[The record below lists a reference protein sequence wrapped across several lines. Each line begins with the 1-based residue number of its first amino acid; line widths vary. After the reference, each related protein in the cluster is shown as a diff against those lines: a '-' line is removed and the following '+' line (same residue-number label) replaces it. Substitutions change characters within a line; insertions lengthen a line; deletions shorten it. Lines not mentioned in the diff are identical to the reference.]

1 MRAARG
7 SPLPRLPLPWKS
19 VGSDTGKG
27 KRETGNVLRENVSGP
42 QHTGTEECVTRFYLG
57 PMRQLEQLDA
67 WRVAQELAETA
78 YRLTMTSPLDRHFG
92 LMDQIR
98 RAAASIPANM
108 AEGYALST
116 TEQFIRCLRISLGSA
131 AELRTHLDLVR
142 RLELPS
148 RWPRQRRS
156 TCARE

>member
-1 MRAARG
+1 MHDPTSPRRISSPSGLPEPRRCSWPRNSSRLVGRMRAARG

-78 YRLTMTSPLDRHFG
+78 RSEEHTS
-92 LMDQIR
+92 
-98 RAAASIPANM
+98 
-108 AEGYALST
+108 
-116 TEQFIRCLRISLGSA
+116 
-131 AELRTHLDLVR
+131 ELQSHG
-142 RLELPS
+142 
-148 RWPRQRRS
+148 
-156 TCARE
+156 

>member
-7 SPLPRLPLPWKS
+7 SPLPSLPLPWKS

-27 KRETGNVLRENVSGP
+27 IRETGNVLRENVSGP

-78 YRLTMTSPLDRHFG
+78 YRLTRSEE
-92 LMDQIR
+92 R
-98 RAAASIPANM
+98 RVGK
-108 AEGYALST
+108 EC
-116 TEQFIRCLRISLGSA
+116 RCGW
-131 AELRTHLDLVR
+131 
-142 RLELPS
+142 
-148 RWPRQRRS
+148 WP
-156 TCARE
+156 EH